1 MQALSCHLLTFKI
14 KPMKKMD
21 TLNAGESTAL
31 AAITAI
37 LYFCAILL
45 FAYVFTLS

>member
-1 MQALSCHLLTFKI
+1 ME
-14 KPMKKMD
+14 KMD
-21 TLNAGESTAL
+21 TFQPVEQTVL

-45 FAYVFTLS
+45 FAYIFTLS